1 MSSENF
7 NNSSMSGQSFT
18 DDQIKDF
25 FKQKFK
31 DIKTQEPPNVK
42 LVDKDEDGQS
52 KYVFDKNAENSI
64 YKDRQ

>member
-42 LVDKDEDGQS
+42 LVDKDEDGGDLSQS
-52 KYVFDKNAENSI
+52 WPLSPSRHLQTY
-64 YKDRQ
+64 